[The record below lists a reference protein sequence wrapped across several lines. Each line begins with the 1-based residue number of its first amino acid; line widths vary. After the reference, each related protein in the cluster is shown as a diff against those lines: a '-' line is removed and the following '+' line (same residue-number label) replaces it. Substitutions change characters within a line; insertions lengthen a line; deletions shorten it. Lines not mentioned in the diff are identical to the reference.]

1 MPRLSDTMT
10 EGVIAAWHKK
20 VGDSVKKG
28 DLLAEVETDKA
39 TMELESYKDGTLL
52 HIGSDKGGKLQVN
65 DLLAIIGAPGEDISS
80 LLKNGA
86 APAKSE
92 APKKEEEAPAK
103 ETKAP
108 APVKEEKAAAP
119 ATAAMDLSKVEEVIL
134 MPRLSD
140 TMTEGVIAA
149 WHKKIGDTVKKGD
162 LLAEVETDKATMELE
177 SYKDGTL
184 LHVGGDK
191 GSKIQVDDLLAILG
205 NPGED
210 VSGLIKG
217 KSSTAAKPDMQKPV
231 TKETDT
237 PDKAEG
243 DVPPASQNAPSMDLS
258 KMEEVVLM
266 PRLSD
271 TMTEGV
277 IASWHKKVGDA
288 VKKGEVLADIETDKA
303 TMELE
308 SYKNG
313 KLLYQGAK
321 EGQKIAVNDLLCI
334 IGEEGK
340 VDVNAI
346 VNASKGSTAS
356 EAGNQK
362 SEASQAA
369 QGQTEVKQTASQ
381 PTNQS
386 ASTDGRI
393 KASPLAKKLAKEKGI
408 DLSKVH
414 GSGDSGRITKNDID
428 NFKEVQQGISAQ
440 PSAKPAAQPIISGQE
455 GYRDIDNSQIR
466 KVIAKRLGES
476 KFSAPHF
483 YLTMEINMDNAM
495 TARAQMNEVSDV
507 KISFNDMVVKAAAM
521 ALRKHPAVNSSWMGD
536 FIRQYQHIHVGVA
549 VAIEEGLIVP
559 VIRFADQ
566 KTLSQI
572 AAESKELAG
581 KARNKKLQPN
591 EFSGNTFTVSNL
603 GMMDIE
609 EFTAVINPPD
619 SAIMAVGRIKEVVVR
634 KGDGFG
640 VTNVMKIT
648 LSCDHRSVD
657 GAVGASFL
665 QTFKKYMEN
674 PVTMLV

>member
-1 MPRLSDTMT
+1 M
-10 EGVIAAWHKK
+10 A
-20 VGDSVKKG
+20 
-28 DLLAEVETDKA
+28 
-39 TMELESYKDGTLL
+39 
-52 HIGSDKGGKLQVN
+52 
-65 DLLAIIGAPGEDISS
+65 
-80 LLKNGA
+80 
-86 APAKSE
+86 
-92 APKKEEEAPAK
+92 
-103 ETKAP
+103 
-108 APVKEEKAAAP
+108 
-119 ATAAMDLSKVEEVIL
+119 EVIL

-149 WHKKIGDTVKKGD
+149 WHKKVGDKVKKGE
-162 LLAEVETDKATMELE
+162 LLAEIETDKATMELE

-243 DVPPASQNAPSMDLS
+243 DVPPASKSAPSIDLS

-346 VNASKGSTAS
+346 VNASKGSTTS

-362 SEASQAA
+362 SEASQPAA
-369 QGQTEVKQTASQ
+369 QGQTAAVQTASQ
-381 PTNQS
+381 PASQS
-386 ASTDGRI
+386 SSTDGRI

-408 DLSKVH
+408 DISKVH
-414 GSGDSGRITKNDID
+414 GSGDNGRITKNDID
-428 NFKEVQQGISAQ
+428 NFKEVEQGASTQ

-495 TARAQMNEVSDV
+495 TARTQMNEVSDV
-507 KISFNDMVVKAAAM
+507 KISFNDMVVKAASM

-609 EFTAVINPPD
+609 EFTAIINPPD
-619 SAIMAVGRIKEVVVR
+619 SAIMAVGRIKEVVVK
-634 KGDGFG
+634 KGEGFG